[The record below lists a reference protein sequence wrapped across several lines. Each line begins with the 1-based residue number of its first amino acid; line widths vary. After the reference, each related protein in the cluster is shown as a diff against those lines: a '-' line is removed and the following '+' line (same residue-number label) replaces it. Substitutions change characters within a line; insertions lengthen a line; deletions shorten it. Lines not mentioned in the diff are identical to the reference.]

1 MKKEDPI
8 KGAVEKGKAE
18 KKPTIVEFTGPW
30 CSACFAQDDI
40 IESVQGTL
48 DDIIVAKID
57 VEKHPEAAGK
67 HDIISLPAVL
77 IFDLDGRLV
86 LRSTGRVVELRE
98 IISYVSREK

>member
-8 KGAVEKGKAE
+8 KEAVEKGKAE

-30 CSACFAQDDI
+30 CSSCFAQDDI

-48 DDIIVAKID
+48 NDVIVAKID
-57 VEKHPEAAGK
+57 VEEHPEAAGK
-67 HDIISLPAVL
+67 HDIISLPALL

-86 LRSTGRVVELRE
+86 LRSTGKVVEIEE
-98 IISYVSREK
+98 IISYISLEK